1 MDTSALRRL
10 LKLQEADMRLK
21 DMEMRLE
28 TLPKEMNNLIAQRDK
43 IAASTAAAVTAVKKI
58 KLRIQQEEDLIKE
71 LESSSEKLRQQ
82 SAMVKKNNE
91 YQAMLNAIELNKK
104 KIGEAEERILA
115 AADELSE
122 AKRSG
127 AKIKFANDAE
137 IKNLKTEFDELFSFS
152 KVVKEEIAKL
162 QALRPGLLKDIPP
175 ALLSPYESLKNNK
188 EGAPPLVTAENE
200 ICGHCRLK
208 ITAQTAV
215 AIKRGEIAYCDNWQF
230 LLYDPES
237 LMG

>member
-1 MDTSALRRL
+1 MDSSVLRKL

-21 DMEMRLE
+21 DMETRLE

-43 IAASTAAAVTAVKKI
+43 IAASTAAAVTVVKKI
-58 KLRIQQEEDLIKE
+58 RMRIQKDEELIKE
-71 LESSSEKLRQQ
+71 LEGESEKLRQQ
-82 SAMVKKNNE
+82 SAMVKKNTE
-91 YQAMLNAIELNKK
+91 YQAMLNAIELNKQ
-104 KIGEAEERILA
+104 KIGEAEERILL
-115 AADELSE
+115 AADELAE
-122 AKRSG
+122 AKKSG

-137 IKNLKTEFDELFSFS
+137 IKNLRTEFEELFSFS

-162 QALRPGLLKDIPP
+162 KEARPELLRDIPP
-175 ALLSPYESLKNNK
+175 AVLSPYESLRTNK
-188 EGAPPLVTAENE
+188 DGAAPLVPAENE

-215 AIKRGEIAYCDNWQF
+215 SIKRGEIAYCDNCQY

-237 LMG
+237 LL

>member
-58 KLRIQQEEDLIKE
+58 KLKIQQEEDLIKE

-104 KIGEAEERILA
+104 KIGEAEERILV
-115 AADELSE
+115 AADELAE

-208 ITAQTAV
+208 ITPQTAV
-215 AIKRGEIAYCDNWQF
+215 AIKRGEIAYCDNCQF

>member
-10 LKLQEADMRLK
+10 LKLQEADMRLR

-28 TLPKEMNNLIAQRDK
+28 TLPKEMNNLIAQRDR
-43 IAASTAAAVTAVKKI
+43 INASTAAAVTAVKKI
-58 KLRIQQEEDLIKE
+58 KHKIQQDEDLIKE

-82 SAMVKKNNE
+82 SAMVKKNTE
-91 YQAMLNAIELNKK
+91 YQAMLNAVELNKK
-104 KIGEAEERILA
+104 KISEAEERILL
-115 AADELSE
+115 AADELAE
-122 AKRSG
+122 AKRKG

-152 KVVKEEIAKL
+152 KVVKDEIAKL
-162 QALRPGLLKDIPP
+162 QQARPALLKDIPP

-188 EGAPPLVTAENE
+188 EGAAPLVTAENE

-215 AIKRGEIAYCDNWQF
+215 AIKRGEIAYCDNCQY
-230 LLYDPES
+230 LLYDPEA
-237 LMG
+237 LLG